1 MVVQTRT
8 DLTGVEPEKGQVLW
22 KKPIKAFRG
31 MNILTPTIFG
41 NSVFTSSYG
50 GKSLLFDL
58 AKDSDGFSINQKWE
72 NKQEGYMSGPIVI
85 GDYCYIHLRKQ
96 RMTCLDMKNG
106 ETKWIS
112 SEAFGKYMS
121 MVSNGKEILALDEDG
136 TLYLIEAN
144 PEKLVIKEKR
154 TISQSPSWAHLAV
167 AGNQLF
173 VRELEAIACYEWAG
187 ASLEKAG
194 VPAIYRDIEVF
205 NMRKAAD
212 DKLVE
217 AYDAR
222 LDAARSMAILAR
234 AKTMYADC
242 GLSKQV
248 ADMILVEQCLQADV
262 ELRKVEGLFAQGLV
276 HQAGE
281 IIDGARRRPRPAC
294 RRPPCAC

>member
-8 DLTGVEPEKGQVLW
+8 DLTGVDPEKGQVLW

-173 VRELEAIACYEWAG
+173 VRELEAIACYEW
-187 ASLEKAG
+187 
-194 VPAIYRDIEVF
+194 
-205 NMRKAAD
+205 
-212 DKLVE
+212 
-217 AYDAR
+217 
-222 LDAARSMAILAR
+222 
-234 AKTMYADC
+234 
-242 GLSKQV
+242 
-248 ADMILVEQCLQADV
+248 
-262 ELRKVEGLFAQGLV
+262 
-276 HQAGE
+276 
-281 IIDGARRRPRPAC
+281 
-294 RRPPCAC
+294 